1 MKTLSERIRELTAV
15 LTVVAIWLNPSHAD
29 QSACSAPLNPAFQK
43 WVNEAKA
50 SSTLPRQALK
60 SSQGNALGLR
70 PSPLDRSY
78 LSHLQATNAS
88 FLAWREKLQYASKYD
103 LRNYGYLTSVKNQ
116 NPYGTCWAHAACGAI
131 ESALLKSGQGVYDFS
146 ENNMVNLHGF
156 DWGFDGG
163 GNGDIASAY
172 LLRWDGPVL
181 ENEDSYPNIGSS
193 RRKPPARHVQNIRW
207 IPGRTS
213 ARDNDKIKQAL
224 LDYGAIDASY
234 YHDGSCLSA
243 DGKSYY
249 CNYTDDTN
257 HAILIVGWDDNYSA
271 SNFVFA
277 PPGNGAFII
286 KNSWGS
292 SWGENGYFYI
302 SYYDTSLAYKTM
314 YAFLTPERSTNYDA
328 VYQYDALGCIS
339 STGWS
344 SYESGWGANI
354 FVADRD
360 ENIAAVGFYAL
371 TPNTS
376 YTIYIY
382 TGAASNSPR
391 SGTLAHSQSGS
402 TDTAG
407 YFTIPLSKSV
417 AVRSGTRFSV
427 VISLTTP
434 GYNFPIA
441 YEYAISGYSSA
452 ATASPGESFY
462 SKTGTSWIDFTEY
475 DVTANFC
482 CKVYTVGIRPSNDDF
497 ANASSLSG
505 VSGSVGISSRGAT
518 YEAGEP
524 KHYYSTA
531 TNSVWWKWIPAKSGT
546 ASFSTAGSTF
556 DTVLCIYKGATL
568 SSLSKYAYNDD
579 GTSGTTSECEFE
591 VEAGTAYY
599 IAVAGY
605 GGRTGDVQLSWSL
618 TPRIHTIVFNGNG
631 GTVSGDGTRSVVSG
645 DEIGTLPEATKPGYA
660 FIGWYSGPQNGF
672 EVDEDTIVTVNA
684 TLYARWKDA
693 ATVLNEIRD
702 EIGGYGCGMSVSG
715 NAPWV
720 YDYEIGGL
728 ISGGISDDQESVL
741 EMTVSGP
748 GRITFDWKV
757 ISELNYDELIV
768 SVDGTVV
775 SSISGTTSWDDV
787 DYWIS
792 GSGNHV
798 VRWIYRKDSSL
809 SRGDDCGFLKNI
821 SWSGAKITP
830 RVAFDANGGVAEYTS
845 ALCEVGRWYDRY
857 YPDVWREGYDLKGW
871 FSARTGGLN
880 AAGYRVQMY
889 ALTLY
894 AQWQPVYS
902 GSCATGA
909 KRIYMG
915 SGVSMI
921 RNPLQPEWCRAC
933 QEYHYDYGV
942 YYYRLKLQRG
952 RKYTFAAPLADRFYL
967 DGWVSDSYDYD
978 DYDIN
983 WYEDGSL
990 EYMVIDTTAMTVAER
1005 DFVIYI
1011 DGGYIGQNTT
1021 LYCAPGDLVPV
1032 GISGKPEVLPG
1043 DCSGEEI
1050 SVSGSRSL
1058 NGGDYYF
1065 STIAEPGVR
1074 YKLAVSGVNGIG
1086 ISATGNWRTP
1096 GLFVL
1101 EPDSYVRTSSGATFV
1116 FSVEEQTNV
1125 RLRVNAT
1132 NGGSAAFTAVWRR
1145 SSPTRATLSALG
1157 GNFEFS
1163 EDELYNDTNY
1173 PWFADYSQTLEGRP
1187 TFRSG
1192 VITNSMTTAFTA
1204 VISAEKLVP
1213 PETNLTPRLRF
1224 KCRTSSESGC
1234 DYFTYAFDD
1243 AVMAER
1249 ISGETEWRSV
1259 SYDCS
1264 HWMDGENHE
1273 VTFRYRKDYSVDQ
1286 GFDCAWITGLDIV
1299 WIADPEVFMRALTE
1313 DENTFGLDE
1322 SAENL
1327 WIPDYRDGRICVRS
1341 PEINGTGSGSYA
1353 VYFDGAGKL
1362 AFDYMISCSRTG
1374 AKLTVSID
1382 GREVSAS
1389 GEVGWATYE
1398 CIVGPGSHEIRW
1410 TYTKTAAPSAGD
1422 DCVWISSLR
1431 LTQVNCSLFFNA
1443 NGGSCPQTSKR
1454 VVYGEEIGDM
1464 PIPRRSGFVFDGWYT
1479 AAVGGGQVFSNTIMS
1494 VSTDYTLFAHWKDF
1508 GAMADELRDILYLE
1522 GCEISLSGDA
1532 PWENGS
1538 LDTGMCRSPFTQSGE
1553 ISDNQESILQVTV
1566 EGSGWIDFEW
1576 CVSSEEDYDLLEFI
1590 VDGAV
1595 VSAISGEMDILNDWE
1610 DVSYYIY
1617 GEGRHTIQWRYSK
1630 DYSESCG
1637 EDRGYLRN
1645 VDWSGREITSLV
1657 GFNPNGGQAEYSS
1670 AYCALGD
1677 RYEYYYPDAWRE
1689 GYGLLGWFSAPQ
1701 GGVDSKNYRVLK
1713 DPLTLY
1719 AHWQKVTVGSC
1730 YSAAKRLYMG
1740 SGVKSINTT
1749 LIPDWWYDD
1758 EQGGFVYDWDYGV
1771 YNYRI
1776 KLQRD
1781 RVYTFAA
1788 SWGGYG
1794 FDVWDWNENLD
1805 VTWYSDDNLEY
1816 AVVDTHG
1823 IDTQEIEVI
1832 IDFWDGFVGE
1842 SATLYYAPGDLVPIG
1857 ISDRPENL
1865 PGDCNGE
1872 ETSISGSR
1880 SLNRGDYYFS
1890 TEAEPGVRYEL
1901 SVSGVNGIGIS
1912 ATGRRVLPGA
1922 SASTLVLQ
1930 PDSYVRTSSGAT
1942 FVFSVEERMRV
1953 KLRVNAT
1960 NGGSAV
1966 FTAVWRRSSPTRA
1979 MLSAL
1984 GGNFEF
1990 SEDEL
1995 YNDEHHPWFADYS
2008 QMLDG
2013 KPTLRS
2019 GVISNSMTTVF
2030 TAVISAD
2037 KLVLPA
2043 ADMTPKLR
2051 FKWKVSSESGF
2062 DYLRYAL
2069 DGVSASGGISGTTQW
2084 QSVAVDISSWMDGYD
2099 HEISFTYSK
2108 DGSVSNGQDCGWI
2121 GGLEIVWISD
2131 PEVFMPALTSDD
2143 IFELYE
2149 QSENSWFP
2157 AVKDSRTCV
2166 RSPQI
2171 DGTGESS
2178 FTVNFTGAGKL
2189 LFDYRISC
2197 SQTGAKLQV
2206 NVDGRDISVS
2216 GEIPWSTYA
2225 VSLDY
2230 GEHIVT
2236 WTYEKTNASDSGAD
2250 AAFISNLRFEP
2261 IVPPGSNQ
2269 DLAVEIYPDNT
2280 IRIKDFILVPESCS
2294 GCSDGDSG
2302 VYYMKATL
2310 KKGEVYTFAVPKEI
2324 SAFGYISGEAWRWFC
2339 CSDDGSCVA
2348 GECTT
2353 DYYEDAV
2360 YDYCVVDLRAGK
2372 YDSSIP
2378 NEFVYYIPIYGPV
2391 GYPTFMYYVKGDYAS
2406 RPEPM

>member
-1 MKTLSERIRELTAV
+1 MKTLSERIRELTVV
-15 LTVVAIWLNPSHAD
+15 LTVVAMWLNPSHAD

-43 WVNEAKA
+43 WVNEAELSSA
-50 SSTLPRQALK
+50 SSRQALK
-60 SSQGNALGLR
+60 GSQVNALGLR
-70 PSPLDRSY
+70 PSPMDRSY
-78 LSHLQATNAS
+78 LSNLQSTNAS
-88 FLAWREKLQYASKYD
+88 SPAGREKLQYVSRYD
-103 LRNYGYLTSVKNQ
+103 LRNYGYLTPVKNQ

-131 ESALLKSGQGVYDFS
+131 ESALLKAVQGGYDFS

-156 DWGFDGG
+156 DWGFNDG

-181 ENEDSYPNIGSS
+181 ESEDPYPNIGSS
-193 RRKPPARHVQNIRW
+193 RRKPPARHVQNVRW

-234 YHDGSCLSA
+234 YQDGSCLSG
-243 DGKSYY
+243 DGRSYY

-257 HAILIVGWDDNYSA
+257 HAVLIVGWDDNYPA
-271 SNFVFA
+271 SNFASV

-314 YAFLTPERSTNYDA
+314 YAFLTPERTTNYDA
-328 VYQYDALGCIS
+328 VYQYDALGCIN

-407 YFTIPLSKSV
+407 YFTIPLSESV

-475 DVTANFC
+475 KSTANFC
-482 CKVYTVGIRPSNDDF
+482 CKVYTLGVRPNNDDF

-524 KHYYSTA
+524 KHCYSTA

-546 ASFSTAGSTF
+546 ASFNTAGSTF

-568 SSLSKYAYNDD
+568 SSLSQYAYNDD
-579 GTSGTTSECEFE
+579 ATSGRTSECEFE
-591 VEAGTAYY
+591 VDAGTTYY

-605 GGRTGDVQLSWSL
+605 DGRTGDIRLSWSL
-618 TPRIHTIVFNGNG
+618 TPRMHTIIFNGNG
-631 GTVSGDGTRSVVSG
+631 GTVSGYTTRSVESG
-645 DEIGTLPEATKPGYA
+645 EEIGVLPAVTRPGYA
-660 FIGWYSGPQNGF
+660 FAGWYSGLENGIR
-672 EVDEDTIVTVNA
+672 VTEDTIVTVNA

-693 ATVLNEIRD
+693 ATVLEEIRA

-720 YDYEIGGL
+720 YDYEIGCL
-728 ISGGISDDQESVL
+728 TSGDISDYQESVF

-748 GRITFDWKV
+748 GRISFDWKV
-757 ISELNYDELIV
+757 LSELNYDELMV

-821 SWSGAKITP
+821 SWSGTKITP
-830 RVAFDANGGVAEYTS
+830 RVTFDANGGVAEYTY
-845 ALCEVGRWYDRY
+845 ALCEVGRWYDSY
-857 YPDVWREGYDLKGW
+857 YPDVWREGYALKGW
-871 FSARTGGLN
+871 FSARNGGLN
-880 AAGYRVQMY
+880 AADYRVQMY

-894 AQWQPVYS
+894 AQWQSVYP
-902 GSCATGA
+902 GSCPTAA

-915 SGVSMI
+915 SGVSVKQNALLPWWDSEEQI
-921 RNPLQPEWCRAC
+921 
-933 QEYHYDYGV
+933 YDYEWAEF
-942 YYYRLKLQRG
+942 YYRIKLQRG
-952 RKYTFAAPLADRFYL
+952 RKYTFAVSSVGSFV
-967 DGWVSDSYDYD
+967 DGWMASNYDYYD
-978 DYDIN
+978 DGDYDIN

-990 EYMVIDTTAMTVAER
+990 EYMVIDTTTMTVAER
-1005 DFVIYI
+1005 DFVIYV
-1011 DGGYIGQNTT
+1011 GGDYIGQNTT
-1021 LYCAPGDLVPV
+1021 LYYAPGDLVPI
-1032 GISGKPEVLPG
+1032 GISGRPESLPG
-1043 DCSGEEI
+1043 DCNGEETSI
-1050 SVSGSRSL
+1050 SGSRSL

-1065 STIAEPGVR
+1065 STVAEPGVR
-1074 YKLAVSGVNGIG
+1074 YELSVSGVNGIG
-1086 ISATGNWRTP
+1086 ISATGNWVALPNQCTSGP
-1096 GLFVL
+1096 FVL
-1101 EPDSYVRTSSGATFV
+1101 EPDSYVRASNAATFV
-1116 FSVEEQTNV
+1116 FSVEERTAV
-1125 RLRVNAT
+1125 RLRVNAP
-1132 NGGSAAFTAVWRR
+1132 NASAVFSAVWRR
-1145 SSPTRATLSALG
+1145 SSPTRAIVSALG
-1157 GNFEFS
+1157 GNLEFS
-1163 EDELYNDTNY
+1163 EDEFYNDEDA
-1173 PWFADYSQTLEGRP
+1173 PWFADYSQMIDGRP
-1187 TFRSG
+1187 TLRSG
-1192 VITNSMTTAFTA
+1192 VIGNSMTTEFTA
-1204 VISAEKLVP
+1204 VISADKLVP
-1213 PETNLTPRLRF
+1213 PIADLKPGLRF
-1224 KCRTSSESGC
+1224 KCRTSSEAGC
-1234 DYFTYAFDD
+1234 DYLKYALDGVW
-1243 AVMAER
+1243 ASES
-1249 ISGETEWRSV
+1249 IGGETQWRTV
-1259 SYDCS
+1259 LCDCS
-1264 HWMDGENHE
+1264 RWMDGYDHE
-1273 VTFRYRKDYSVDQ
+1273 VTFRYRKDSSVDR
-1286 GFDCAWITGLDIV
+1286 GSDCVWISGLDIV
-1299 WIADPEVFMRALTE
+1299 WVADPEVFMPALTE
-1313 DENTFGLDE
+1313 DENTFSLDE
-1322 SAENL
+1322 SSENL
-1327 WIPDYRDGRICVRS
+1327 WLPDYKDGRMCVRS
-1341 PEINGTGSGSYA
+1341 PEMDEIGSESCA
-1353 VYFDGAGKL
+1353 VRFEGAGRL
-1362 AFDYMISCSRTG
+1362 AFDYKISCSRTG

-1382 GREVSAS
+1382 GREVAAS

-1410 TYTKTAAPSAGD
+1410 TYAKTAAEESEGE
-1422 DCVWISSLR
+1422 DCAWISELR
-1431 LTQVNCSLFFNA
+1431 LVPVNCTLYFNA
-1443 NGGSCPQTSKR
+1443 NGGSPALTSKR
-1454 VVYGEEIGDM
+1454 VVYGEEIGTL
-1464 PIPRRSGFVFDGWYT
+1464 PIPRRSGFMFDGWYT
-1479 AAVGGGQVFSNTIMS
+1479 ASVGGGQVASNTIMS
-1494 VSTDYTLFAHWKDF
+1494 VAGDYTLYAHWKDF
-1508 GAMADELRDILYLE
+1508 GTMANELRDIIYLE
-1522 GCEISLSGDA
+1522 GCEILLAGDA
-1532 PWENGS
+1532 PWEEGS
-1538 LDTGMCRSPFTQSGE
+1538 LDTGSCGLGFIQSGD
-1553 ISDNQESILQVTV
+1553 ISDSQESILRITV
-1566 EGSGWIDFEW
+1566 DGPGRIDFEW
-1576 CVSSEEDYDLLEFI
+1576 CVSSEEDWDFLEFI
-1590 VDGAV
+1590 VDGVA
-1595 VSAISGEMDILNDWE
+1595 VSAISGEMNVLDDWE
-1610 DVSYYIY
+1610 ELSHYIS
-1617 GEGRHTIQWRYSK
+1617 GEGRHVIQWRYSK
-1630 DYSESCG
+1630 DSSVSEGADC
-1637 EDRGYLRN
+1637 GYLRN
-1645 VDWSGREITSLV
+1645 INWSGRKIAPLV
-1657 GFNPNGGQAEYSS
+1657 RFNANGGQAEYSS

-1701 GGVDSKNYRVLK
+1701 GGVDAKDYRVLK
-1713 DPLTLY
+1713 DSLTLY

-1749 LIPDWWYDD
+1749 LTPDWWYDD
-1758 EQGGFVYDWDYGV
+1758 EQGGFVYDWEYGV

-1781 RVYTFAA
+1781 RVYTFAT

-1842 SATLYYAPGDLVPIG
+1842 SATLYYAPGDLVPVG
-1857 ISDRPENL
+1857 IRGRPEAL

-1880 SLNRGDYYFS
+1880 SLNGGDYYFS
-1890 TEAEPGVRYEL
+1890 TVAEPGVRYEL

-1912 ATGRRVLPGA
+1912 ATGNWRARPNLCTPGPFVLE
-1922 SASTLVLQ
+1922 

-1942 FVFSVEERMRV
+1942 FVFSVEERTEVR
-1953 KLRVNAT
+1953 LLVNAS
-1960 NGGSAV
+1960 NASAV
-1966 FTAVWRRSSPTRA
+1966 FSAVWRRSSPARA
-1979 MLSAL
+1979 IVSAL
-1984 GGNFEF
+1984 GGNLEF
-1990 SEDEL
+1990 SEDEF
-1995 YNDEHHPWFADYS
+1995 YNDEDAPWFADYS

-2019 GVISNSMTTVF
+2019 GAIGDSAATAF

-2037 KLVLPA
+2037 KLVPPS

-2051 FKWKVSSESGF
+2051 FKWKASSETRY
-2062 DYLRYAL
+2062 DYIRYEL
-2069 DGVSASGGISGTTQW
+2069 DGTSANERMSGSTQW
-2084 QSVAVDISSWMDGYD
+2084 QSVVVDISSWMDGYD
-2099 HEISFTYSK
+2099 HEISFIYSK
-2108 DGSVSNGQDCGWI
+2108 DDSVADGWDCGWI
-2121 GGLEIVWISD
+2121 GDLEIVWISD
-2131 PEVFMPALTSDD
+2131 PEVFIPALTADD

-2149 QSENSWFP
+2149 SSDNSWFP

-2171 DGTGESS
+2171 NGAGESS

-2197 SQTGAKLQV
+2197 SQTGAKLTV
-2206 NVDGRDISVS
+2206 SIDGHEVSAS
-2216 GEIPWSTYA
+2216 GEIPWATYVA
-2225 VSLDY
+2225 DLDY
-2230 GEHIVT
+2230 GEHIVA
-2236 WTYEKTNASDSGAD
+2236 WTYEKTNASGSGAD

-2261 IVPPGSNQ
+2261 IVPP
-2269 DLAVEIYPDNT
+2269 
-2280 IRIKDFILVPESCS
+2280 
-2294 GCSDGDSG
+2294 
-2302 VYYMKATL
+2302 
-2310 KKGEVYTFAVPKEI
+2310 
-2324 SAFGYISGEAWRWFC
+2324 
-2339 CSDDGSCVA
+2339 
-2348 GECTT
+2348 
-2353 DYYEDAV
+2353 
-2360 YDYCVVDLRAGK
+2360 
-2372 YDSSIP
+2372 
-2378 NEFVYYIPIYGPV
+2378 
-2391 GYPTFMYYVKGDYAS
+2391 
-2406 RPEPM
+2406 EPM